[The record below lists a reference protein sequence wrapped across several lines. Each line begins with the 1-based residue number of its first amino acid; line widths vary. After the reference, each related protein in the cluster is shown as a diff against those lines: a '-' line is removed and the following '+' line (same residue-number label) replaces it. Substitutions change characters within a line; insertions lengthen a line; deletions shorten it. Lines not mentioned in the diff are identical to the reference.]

1 MKIDFRVIALL
12 LLVPLLDAMLLAVL
26 ATRLSLVAIVALV
39 VLTALVGMVLVRAE
53 GRRTL
58 ARLQRKLATGEMPT
72 NEVVDGALL
81 LIAGAMFLTPGLVTD
96 FVALLLALPPTRY
109 PARIVVKKYVV
120 TPYLDAKTGGFA
132 TGNVYMGGFPNDG
145 DGSAGPGAGTG
156 PSGGAGPGAGS
167 QSTDGDT
174 IDMDGDEY
182 RNVDDDR

>member
-1 MKIDFRVIALL
+1 MKLDFRVIAVL

-39 VLTALVGMVLVRAE
+39 VLTALIGMVLVRAE

-58 ARLQRKLATGEMPT
+58 AKLQRKLATGEMPT
-72 NEVVDGALL
+72 NELVDGALL
-81 LIAGAMFLTPGLVTD
+81 LVAGAMFLTPGLVTD

-109 PARIVVKKYVV
+109 PIRVVVKKYVV

-132 TGNVYMGGFPNDG
+132 TGNIYMGGFPNDG
-145 DGSAGPGAGTG
+145 DGPMTGGSSGPGAGPG
-156 PSGGAGPGAGS
+156 SG
-167 QSTDGDT
+167 DGDT

-182 RNVDDDR
+182 RNVDDDT

>member
-53 GRRTL
+53 GRR
-58 ARLQRKLATGEMPT
+58 KLATGEMPT

-81 LIAGAMFLTPGLVTD
+81 LVAGAMFLTPGLVTD

-109 PARIVVKKYVV
+109 PIRVVVKKYIV

-145 DGSAGPGAGTG
+145 DGGAGPGAGTG
-156 PSGGAGPGAGS
+156 PGGGAGPGPGS
-167 QSTDGDT
+167 KSTDGDT